1 MVIPWSGC
9 LCILF
14 GYWEWILVS
23 SKQLLT
29 CISGRESGSHHN
41 IVLTATDFCTLILWI
56 IFGLAL
62 SNALYPPENACMKLL
77 YSNVQK
83 FVISWENNANF
94 TCAVLEKVESWRFL
108 GNHVLSF
115 LSIYFSPFSVSYLFS
130 IIFATNLCHPYWFFS
145 FSLHLFHLHYC
156 TYRGA

>member
-23 SKQLLT
+23 SKQSLT
-29 CISGRESGSHHN
+29 CISGREFGSHHN

-83 FVISWENNANF
+83 FVIFWENNVNF
-94 TCAVLEKVESWRFL
+94 TCAVLEKVESWRFQ
-108 GNHVLSF
+108 GNKTVHQSF
-115 LSIYFSPFSVSYLFS
+115 HI
-130 IIFATNLCHPYWFFS
+130 FFS
-145 FSLHLFHLHYC
+145 LFTLNFFSEIVHPKA
-156 TYRGA
+156 T